1 MTKEVYEERLYQ
13 ALMKVSDGKLD
24 DGIARQV
31 AATYVAQLDCSDP
44 DLLHKGVTS
53 VAKLLVTKIKSK
65 HFK

>member
-1 MTKEVYEERLYQ
+1 MVENEYEERLYQ

-31 AATYVAQLDCSDP
+31 AATYVAQLDYSDP
-44 DLLHKGVTS
+44 DLLHKGVIS

-65 HFK
+65 YFK